1 MSEIGIVTAMRMEAR
16 CITRRRLPFNKRVAL
31 GEGTAIWLC
40 GMGNEAAGKAAEG
53 LKASG
58 ASALMSFGFAGALD
72 SNLRPGDLVLPDV
85 IQGRQSLPVDA
96 GWRSRLRKCLPA
108 SMNVAGGV
116 LATSDTVLCSASAKR
131 EFGRATGACAVDM
144 ESGPVAEAAVVAGIP
159 FLAVRVISDAVE
171 FSPPPV
177 LLNAIRPD
185 GGADLPRLLPLL
197 LRGTVT
203 PSTLLRLAKE
213 SRVAC
218 ATLSSIVRHAEAEL
232 GIA

>member
-1 MSEIGIVTAMRMEAR
+1 MRMEAR
-16 CITRRRLPFNKRVAL
+16 CITRRRLPFNKRVVL
-31 GEGTAIWLC
+31 GERTAIWLC
-40 GMGNEAAGKAAEG
+40 GMGNEAARKAAEG

-58 ASALMSFGFAGALD
+58 ASALVSFGFAGALD
-72 SNLRPGDLVLPDV
+72 SNLRPGDLVLPDT
-85 IQGRQSLPVDA
+85 IHGRQSLPVDP

-108 SMNVAGGV
+108 SLNVLSGV
-116 LATSDTVLCSASAKR
+116 LATSDIVLCSANAKR

-144 ESGPVAEAAVVAGIP
+144 ESGPVAEAAAVARIP

-177 LLNAIRPD
+177 LLNVIRPD
-185 GGADLPRLLPLL
+185 GGADLSRLLPLL
-197 LRGTVT
+197 LRGAVT

-218 ATLSSIVRHAEAEL
+218 ATLSSVARHAEAEL